1 MAKPRHPSSSPFFS
15 LAADPVQQGLFA
27 TSSYEAKTKTKP
39 PKPIVV
45 DKRQVDMFGSPI
57 GPLDDEDDEP
67 RENDGS
73 QKFFRRTPVQKRRG
87 EAKREHK
94 WRYTYDV
101 DAALRG
107 KVRALIGEK
116 IRLPYKGVFGHY
128 EVLRRLPLGN
138 LDNTV
143 AVLHDETGHLMAI
156 NEACL
161 RQLARDVYR
170 PAEGTT
176 SAEDVRHRHER
187 EDALPRSRYEA
198 LRAIE
203 DASGI
208 EDHDFAT
215 ADDAYHAWK
224 TAGAKQAGA
233 KIEDEEKVEGAA
245 KKKKRGPRT
254 KRPPKPPPWRGGQL
268 DAFEGDLKNKKHFT
282 SLLEAFEHA
291 TRGAK
296 TWRDLSPVLVQLE
309 SALGVPVRFPNDV
322 LDRQGE
328 HERDLRDFSEGID
341 VEQYGV
347 TLEQS
352 DDIEGDIFMAATMD
366 PPAPEPE
373 PDPEGMKMVTFI
385 VPCGNAKL
393 SHAAPARDLYTGSQ
407 FRYVFSLA
415 EAAAERTGGEVFIL
429 SGLHGLV
436 EPDRVLEPYK
446 KKMGDPGSIEV
457 EQLRKQVR
465 RLGLAGREVYALL
478 PRSRKSPYYER
489 LEAALQAEGGHAVDV
504 FDVPTK
510 TAKGGRIGMGEQKTR
525 AREFLSSFTPR
536 QIEAKR
542 VEAKTPRW
550 IEEEHEFLDER
561 FERAMRDQD
570 RPPSTVPPSTVPLL
584 LTVTEDAI
592 VAKASDG
599 RRWRLDDEQAAECVQ
614 QMDAGETVD
623 TQSWKQLPP
632 EDAVPQE
639 VEDHGEAVVEADMAQ
654 GADVH
659 GLRCVY
665 FASGS
670 NHQGEIEGLSSI
682 GFNVGVAAPELS
694 EGALQALT
702 DLAGTGIRVFVDSGA
717 FGEVDFNF
725 PNATARPKKKNKR
738 SKRQIE
744 LGMVASTPPGGLP
757 YPNLPMGPLVLEEI
771 TPARWR
777 AILKTY
783 RVLAEALG
791 SQVYLVAP
799 DCVGH
804 QDETLR
810 RLKTYA
816 REIRELHR
824 MGANIIVAMQKAVTL
839 DVGHLDPSAP
849 GISLGKLSREALDE
863 RIEAILG
870 FSDFV
875 RGMPMRNRTTTTDEV
890 VDFLKKRPHVMRVHL
905 LGFGPASRV
914 YVETLKKLAAVRPGL
929 DLTCDSV
936 LIVAQRGKTNGP
948 GGGPRRLTK
957 AEDEYWRDE
966 LGPASFDSYNDAGDY
981 TDAIGEPSGWLPQS
995 AREQLADQWG
1005 LDKAQRRA
1013 WLKDPDT
1020 WLQDRDDPEG
1030 PKNYELPHVA
1040 FDLDQA
1046 WADYNFREK
1055 VVERKR
1061 VGIQRAFGP
1070 GSGFSLTREAD
1081 EDE

>member
-1 MAKPRHPSSSPFFS
+1 M
-15 LAADPVQQGLFA
+15 
-27 TSSYEAKTKTKP
+27 T
-39 PKPIVV
+39 
-45 DKRQVDMFGSPI
+45 
-57 GPLDDEDDEP
+57 
-67 RENDGS
+67 
-73 QKFFRRTPVQKRRG
+73 
-87 EAKREHK
+87 
-94 WRYTYDV
+94 
-101 DAALRG
+101 
-107 KVRALIGEK
+107 
-116 IRLPYKGVFGHY
+116 
-128 EVLRRLPLGN
+128 
-138 LDNTV
+138 
-143 AVLHDETGHLMAI
+143 
-156 NEACL
+156 
-161 RQLARDVYR
+161 
-170 PAEGTT
+170 
-176 SAEDVRHRHER
+176 
-187 EDALPRSRYEA
+187 
-198 LRAIE
+198 
-203 DASGI
+203 
-208 EDHDFAT
+208 
-215 ADDAYHAWK
+215 
-224 TAGAKQAGA
+224 
-233 KIEDEEKVEGAA
+233 
-245 KKKKRGPRT
+245 
-254 KRPPKPPPWRGGQL
+254 
-268 DAFEGDLKNKKHFT
+268 
-282 SLLEAFEHA
+282 
-291 TRGAK
+291 
-296 TWRDLSPVLVQLE
+296 
-309 SALGVPVRFPNDV
+309 
-322 LDRQGE
+322 
-328 HERDLRDFSEGID
+328 
-341 VEQYGV
+341 
-347 TLEQS
+347 
-352 DDIEGDIFMAATMD
+352 
-366 PPAPEPE
+366 
-373 PDPEGMKMVTFI
+373 MVTFI
-385 VPCGNAKL
+385 VPCGDAKL

-407 FRYVFSLA
+407 FRYVFPLA

-429 SGLHGLV
+429 SALHGLV
-436 EPDRVLEPYK
+436 EPDRVLEPYS
-446 KKMGDPGSIEV
+446 KKMGDPGSITV

-465 RLGLAGREVYALL
+465 KLGLAGREVYAFL
-478 PRSRKSPYYER
+478 PRSRQSPYYER
-489 LEAALQAEGGHAVDV
+489 LEAAMKAEGGHAEDV

-510 TAKGGRIGMGEQKTR
+510 TARGGRIQMGEQKTR

-536 QIEAKR
+536 QIEAKP

-561 FERAMRDQD
+561 FERAMRD
-570 RPPSTVPPSTVPLL
+570 RAPSTVPRSTVPLL

-599 RRWRLDDEQAAECVQ
+599 RRWGLDGQEADVCVEQME
-614 QMDAGETVD
+614 AGENVD
-623 TQSWKQLPP
+623 TGGWQKLPR
-632 EDAVPQE
+632 EDAVPAE
-639 VEDHGEAVVEADMAQ
+639 VEAHGEAVVEADMAQ
-654 GADVH
+654 GGSVG

-682 GFNVGVAAPELS
+682 GFNVGVAAS
-694 EGALQALT
+694 EVKSAETIKALT

-725 PNATARPKKKNKR
+725 PNATARPKKNRR

-771 TPARWR
+771 TPAQWR
-777 AILKTY
+777 IRLQTY
-783 RVLAEALG
+783 RVLTEALG

-799 DCVGH
+799 DCIGH

-863 RIEAILG
+863 RVEGILG

-875 RGMPMRNRTTTTDEV
+875 RGMPMRNRTTTADEV

-905 LGFGPASRV
+905 LGFGPASRG
-914 YVETLKKLAAVRPGL
+914 YVEALKKLEDVRPDL

-936 LIVAQRGKTNGP
+936 LVVAHKGNTNGP

-957 AEDEYWRDE
+957 AETEHWQDE
-966 LGPASFDSYNDAGDY
+966 LGPESFADYNDAGDY
-981 TDAIGEPSGWLPQS
+981 TDAIGEVSAWLPRS

-1013 WLKDPDT
+1013 WLKDPEA
-1020 WLQDRDDPEG
+1020 WLQEHHRDDPER

-1040 FDLDQA
+1040 VDLDQA